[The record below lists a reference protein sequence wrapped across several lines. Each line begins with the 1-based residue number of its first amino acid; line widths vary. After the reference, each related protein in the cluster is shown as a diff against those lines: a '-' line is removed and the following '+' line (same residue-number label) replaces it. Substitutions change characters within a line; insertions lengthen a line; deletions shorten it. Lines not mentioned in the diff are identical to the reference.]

1 MVPTLIGRLQ
11 TRVFMLAT
19 VGVIVTAI
27 ITPLIGLPGSL
38 SAAYKTTY
46 LILATVAVLGI
57 VWELI
62 YHLLMQWRWEK
73 DWPSLFGLLTGIP
86 EGLVV
91 WLLLAGHAVPGIKGP
106 VPGGAYLIDFIVVW
120 LCVWLVV
127 QGPMRIPFI
136 RWRFHGG
143 RLI

>member
-1 MVPTLIGRLQ
+1 MVPTLAGRLQ
-11 TRVFMLAT
+11 TRILMLAT

-27 ITPLIGLPGSL
+27 ITPLLGLPGSL

-46 LILATVAVLGI
+46 IILATVAVLGI

-86 EGLVV
+86 EGVV
-91 WLLLAGHAVPGIKGP
+91 IWLLLAAHAVPGIGGT
-106 VPGGAYLIDFIVVW
+106 VPGGAYLADFIVIW
-120 LCVWLVV
+120 LCVWLAV

-136 RWRFHGG
+136 RWRFRGG
-143 RLI
+143 RLV